1 MFFYIKVN
9 SSILSLLIF
18 RSYQKQKT
26 REIEIK
32 FKLDDP
38 DKIKQKIKKMGTI
51 KESSFFEDNI
61 IFDDEN

>member
-1 MFFYIKVN
+1 M
-9 SSILSLLIF
+9 
-18 RSYQKQKT
+18 

-38 DKIKQKIKKMGTI
+38 DKIKQKIKKMGAI

-61 IFDDEN
+61 ISDDEN